1 MLTLTADNL
10 PQTVIFEGDMSVEKS
25 EALRNLATELLYA
38 RRRNTEDTESLTRT
52 LIAEGR
58 HPDLVEFS
66 GESVLIGSEKDAPP
80 GTVRHL
86 LKRVLPYS
94 PWRAHARVIIFHNAA
109 GIKDEAETA
118 LLKTLEEPAENNYFF
133 LSVPTAD
140 ALKETIR
147 SRSVITRIAGKIPPT
162 ELPQDPWYRFYVLA
176 GADEFIAQFPEA
188 AENLITTAKQQCDE
202 LAFTGADFPLLEKL
216 LFLSPKQLFEKDTIL
231 VQSRALKF
239 ALLPF
244 YAALRDRVVQGTT
257 PSFSPLALPR
267 LAVPAAI
274 RAAGL
279 MQTYMHNLETRVF
292 GNRPLNQVTVFYSF
306 FFRFMQIWAERQEVV
321 GPAATRMS

>member
-1 MLTLTADNL
+1 MLRLTPENL
-10 PQTVIFEGDMSVEKS
+10 AQTVIFEGDMSPEKS
-25 EALRNLATELLYA
+25 QALRNLAAEVLFA
-38 RRRNTEDTESLTRT
+38 KRRSAEDTESLTHT
-52 LIAEGR
+52 LIAEGQ

-66 GESVLIGSEKDAPP
+66 GDTVLIGSEKDAPP

-86 LKRVLPYS
+86 LKRILPYS
-94 PWRAHARVIIFHNAA
+94 PWRASARVVIFHNAA

-133 LSVPTAD
+133 LSVQTAD

-147 SRSVITRIAGKIPPT
+147 SRSVITRIDVKLSPEA
-162 ELPQDPWYRFYVLA
+162 LPSDPWYRFYALT

-188 AENLITTAKQQCDE
+188 AESLIATAKQQCDE
-202 LAFTGADFPLLEKL
+202 LAFTAADFPVLERL
-216 LFLSPKQLFEKDTIL
+216 LFLSPKQLFEKDTLL

-257 PSFSPLALPR
+257 PAFSPLALPR
-267 LAVPAAI
+267 LSVPAAI
-274 RAAGL
+274 RAAEL
-279 MQTYMHNLETRVF
+279 MRTYLHNLEQRVF
-292 GNRPLNQVTVFYSF
+292 GNRPLNQIAVFYSF
-306 FFRFMQIWAERQEVV
+306 FFRFMQIWAER
-321 GPAATRMS
+321 